1 MYSSIVNQ
9 GIFVALFHLKKKS
22 LLMHP
27 LKALFPLAFLLLAS
41 SCSHRYY
48 APNTIQ
54 MPALRESGDLVAN
67 VGLAVGPEYDGIEAH
82 AAYSPMK
89 HTALM
94 FNYFRAGSDKD
105 KVPNNDPTGMGE
117 PQWGKG
123 EFLEGAV
130 GGYLP
135 LDERNTLSLFVG
147 MGEGSTYNYFGLD
160 RFADL
165 RFRRWF
171 VQPSITAEYKHIRL
185 GFGLRFARLQFYK
198 GLVDYR
204 IDEPQREVIERL
216 VDDSPMFL
224 PEYALHF
231 SWKLGVLSLNNTVTY
246 SPSQA
251 AQKDNRF
258 AGSNLNLGVGVD
270 LHKFWKKK

>member
-1 MYSSIVNQ
+1 
-9 GIFVALFHLKKKS
+9 
-22 LLMHP
+22 MHTSKTF
-27 LKALFPLAFLLLAS
+27 LGLALLLFAP

-54 MPALRESGDLVAN
+54 MPALRASGDAVAN
-67 VGLAVGPEYDGIEAH
+67 VGLAVGPEYSGVEAH
-82 AAYSPMK
+82 AAYSPAK

-94 FNYFRAGSDKD
+94 INYFRASSDKD
-105 KVPNNDPTGMGE
+105 KVPDNITPGGSNE

-123 EFLEGAV
+123 QFLEGAV

-135 LDERNTLSLFVG
+135 LDERNTLSMFVG
-147 MGEGSTYNYFGLD
+147 MGEGSTYNYFGLS

-171 VQPSITAEYKHIRL
+171 VQPSITAEYNRVRL
-185 GFGLRFARLQFYK
+185 GFGLRFARLKFYR

-204 IDEPQREVIERL
+204 IDEQEREVIERL
-216 VDDSPMFL
+216 VEDSPMFL

-231 SWKLGVLSLNNTVTY
+231 SWKMGIFSINNTVTY

-258 AGSNLNLGVGVD
+258 AGSNLNLGLGVD
-270 LHKFWKKK
+270 LHKFWKKQ

>member
-1 MYSSIVNQ
+1 MHTSKT
-9 GIFVALFHLKKKS
+9 FLWLAS
-22 LLMHP
+22 LLF
-27 LKALFPLAFLLLAS
+27 AA

-54 MPALRESGDLVAN
+54 MPALQERGDATAN
-67 VGLAVGPEYDGIEAH
+67 VGLAVGPEYSGLEAH
-82 AAYSPMK
+82 AAYSPVK
-89 HTALM
+89 HMALM
-94 FNYFRAGSDKD
+94 LNYFRVSSDKD
-105 KVPNNDPTGMGE
+105 KVPDDVVPGGPAE
-117 PQWGKG
+117 PEWGRG
-123 EFLEGAV
+123 QFLEGAV

-135 LDERNTLSLFVG
+135 LDGRNTVSLFVG
-147 MGEGSTYNYFGLD
+147 MGEGSSYNYFGFA

-171 VQPSITAEYKHIRL
+171 VQPSITAEYSRVRL
-185 GFGLRFARLQFYK
+185 GFGLRLAHLKFYE

-204 IDEPQREVIERL
+204 IDEQEREVIERL
-216 VDDSPMFL
+216 AEDSPLFL

-231 SWKLGVLSLNNTVTY
+231 CWKLGVFTLNNTVTY

-258 AGSNLNLGVGVD
+258 AGSNLNIGLGVD
-270 LHKFWKKK
+270 LNKLWKKEK